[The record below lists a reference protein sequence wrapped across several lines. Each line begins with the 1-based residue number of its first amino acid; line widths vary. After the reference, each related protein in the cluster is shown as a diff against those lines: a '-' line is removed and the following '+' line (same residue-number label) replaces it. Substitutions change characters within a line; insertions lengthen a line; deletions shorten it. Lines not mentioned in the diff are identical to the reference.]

1 MEEKVF
7 FEGEFGKI
15 CGILNTVNKD
25 NEMVIILHGLSAN
38 KSGGASIYAKE
49 LENININSLRIDLD
63 NQGESD
69 LDFISQVGIP
79 NYIKQ
84 VKSSIE
90 FLKKQGFKEISL
102 IGTSFGGLV
111 ALSTALTE
119 KNIKRIFLRA
129 PVLDEQKAIK
139 SEFGEKRLEEY
150 KEKGFIPYIN
160 GKGQNLNHS
169 FNRYTTAK
177 DYSMY
182 DRAKE
187 INQPIKIIQG
197 DKDKEVDYKV
207 ALEVIKLFPNA
218 ELNIIKGA
226 THNLSVNGDFTIGL
240 EKLKEFFSKKLN

>member
-15 CGILNTVNKD
+15 CGILNTINKD
-25 NEMVIILHGLSAN
+25 NETVIILHGLSAN

-69 LDFISQVGIP
+69 LDFVSQVGIP

-84 VKSSIE
+84 VKSSIK
-90 FLKKQGFKEISL
+90 FLKEQGFKDISF

-129 PVLDEQKAIK
+129 PVLDEQKALK
-139 SEFGEKRLEEY
+139 AEFGEEKLEEY
-150 KEKGFIPYIN
+150 RKKGYIPYTN

-169 FNRYTTAK
+169 FDRYTTSK

-182 DRAKE
+182 DRAKA
-187 INQPIKIIQG
+187 IKQSIKIIQG
-197 DKDKEVDYKV
+197 DKDDEVDYKI

-218 ELNIIKGA
+218 ELDIIKGA
-226 THNLSVNGDFTIGL
+226 THNLSVDGDFTIGL
-240 EKLKEFFSKKLN
+240 QKLKEFFLKN